1 MATVPRTRTV
11 PTGFGEPHSSKRS
24 LRQKTAN
31 AKLEYHDNDEWQM
44 PQTGV
49 AAMRRYVYGEVV
61 RRMTESN
68 SVVTNVTIEALSWML
83 PDGNPELWEC
93 LLLLPMILSDTEL
106 QKMMKLE
113 RSTHTTP
120 SPPLETSLYYIR
132 SFELTPSEL
141 HALIDQLE
149 EAGIRSGAGKIE
161 AWKQAM
167 DLVPSGCNIFIR
179 YVGMSQAM
187 SAYARFA
194 ADLQSRNDGF
204 YGTFMD
210 ALGKT
215 APHVITE
222 CKVWTV
228 PSAATSAIRL
238 PDGRLMPLVV
248 EETDGR
254 ERALIELV
262 GRSTLINQRT
272 GGKFNSYQPSDKD
285 TALFQKLQTSVFA
298 KLERMRG
305 DGQLQAPGPDT
316 LAHVTGYALEVMKL
330 GRKYPQELGTDKIKP
345 NDMMEIAWAK
355 QSTYASCYGGKVLF
369 LLVGDYLPMSAMY
382 NPAPYWEQKNARSVV
397 YMKDTLSRLSA
408 LEQHKQ
414 TWDQSDINTY
424 VKSSLLPM
432 VDFQYTPKR
441 DAHTLESSA
450 ILRGFLATA
459 RPLIVLSFEAHTS
472 AVLGTNFT
480 AFSEGR
486 QFTPIVGTPRIRY
499 YTDPGKIS
507 AAGTAYTKTENA
519 IQPEDCYIQ
528 IPCLHPGSMGYDE
541 IQSLS
546 RVMDMTLW
554 QVILGLD
561 VVLDILHAGFDGTRA
576 ELCEKALADM
586 NKRAGDA
593 GVTKAFADAKK
604 ELQEHYAAKPG
615 RWTNDPTRQARPQLN
630 GTQVSVTKDGKINL
644 YWKRPGTE
652 KSINAVVT
660 AGRGSDCVP
669 STKDAQDPASIRT
682 VHL

>member
-167 DLVPSGCNIFIR
+167 ELVPSGCNIFIR

-397 YMKDTLSRLSA
+397 YMKDSFQTLGARATQTDMGSVRHQHLCEIITSSNGGLSVHPQARCSHFGKLGHSSRILSNCQA
-408 LEQHKQ
+408 AHRTFFRSAYFCCARNQLHR
-414 TWDQSDINTY
+414 
-424 VKSSLLPM
+424 LL
-432 VDFQYTPKR
+432 
-441 DAHTLESSA
+441 
-450 ILRGFLATA
+450 
-459 RPLIVLSFEAHTS
+459 
-472 AVLGTNFT
+472 
-480 AFSEGR
+480 GR
-486 QFTPIVGTPRIRY
+486 QAIHTHRRNSAYPLLHRPWQDFCCWHCLHENRERNTTRRLLHTNPMPS
-499 YTDPGKIS
+499 PGKYGLRRDS
-507 AAGTAYTKTENA
+507 KPQPGHGHDTVASDPRPRRSLGHTA
-519 IQPEDCYIQ
+519 C
-528 IPCLHPGSMGYDE
+528 
-541 IQSLS
+541 
-546 RVMDMTLW
+546 
-554 QVILGLD
+554 
-561 VVLDILHAGFDGTRA
+561 
-576 ELCEKALADM
+576 
-586 NKRAGDA
+586 
-593 GVTKAFADAKK
+593 GV
-604 ELQEHYAAKPG
+604 
-615 RWTNDPTRQARPQLN
+615 
-630 GTQVSVTKDGKINL
+630 
-644 YWKRPGTE
+644 
-652 KSINAVVT
+652 
-660 AGRGSDCVP
+660 
-669 STKDAQDPASIRT
+669 
-682 VHL
+682 